1 MGAITIGCHLSTSAG
16 FEAMGR
22 TALEIGANTFAFFTR
37 NPRGGSAKALDPRDV
52 EALLT
57 LMAEHGFGKL
67 VAHAAYTM
75 NLCSAT
81 KRTVEFAREAMAGD
95 LERMEA
101 LPGNYYN
108 FHPGS
113 HVRQG
118 AGRGIE
124 LICEGLNQVLVPG
137 QRTRVLLETMA
148 GKGTEVGRSFEELAR
163 IIDGTRE
170 DQLLGVCLDTCH
182 VSDAGYDVAGDL
194 DGVLDEF
201 DRVIGLDRLCA
212 LHLNDSKNPR
222 GSHKDRHER
231 IGEGTLG
238 LDAFRAVV
246 TNPRTRDLPMI
257 LETPNDLAGYRREI
271 ALLRGL
277 AADVE
282 E

>member
-1 MGAITIGCHLSTSAG
+1 
-16 FEAMGR
+16 MGR

-52 EALLT
+52 EALLA
-57 LMAEHGFGKL
+57 LMGEHGFGRL
-67 VAHAAYTM
+67 VAHAPYTM

-81 KRTVEFAREAMAGD
+81 PRTVEFAREAMAGD

-124 LICEGLNQVLVPG
+124 LICEGLNQVLVRG

-222 GSHKDRHER
+222 GSHKDRHEK

-246 TNPRTRDLPMI
+246 ANPRTRDLPMI
-257 LETPNDLAGYRREI
+257 LETPNDLAGYKREI